1 MNKLQK
7 LSVALVS
14 VTAISM
20 AMPSFADTAPSASQC
35 STYLTGDDDSF
46 VSTINKST
54 SQAATVASLLDA
66 CMNYNVCSDID
77 DLDNCVATLSTRDY
91 LSHYHA
97 DYTPRTPVFSLPLLL
112 SSAPSVTKNSVRN
125 TSKGP
130 ASPAK
135 STSGPD
141 AKSNTKSNTS
151 SSINWF

>member
-46 VSTINKST
+46 ESSISKNA

-77 DLDNCVATLSTRDY
+77 DIDNCVATLSTRDY

-97 DYTPRTPVFSLPLLL
+97 DYTPRMPIFPLPSLR
-112 SSAPSVTKNSVRN
+112 SSAASVTKNSVRN
-125 TSKGP
+125 TATSP

-135 STSGPD
+135 STSGSD